1 MKKWM
6 LIMLSLLLLVT
17 AGCGKQDIPDLPAT
31 ITPGALLENSDSE
44 TTEDTTQLSLDA
56 NTEEG
61 GEEADAP
68 PVTENKDDADE
79 NKKDE
84 KPSKEETSH
93 KNEDKEE
100 NNDKDNGK
108 EEEKTPSSGAD
119 VIAGGLWDG
128 GPVTWEITA
137 DGVLTI
143 EGNRS
148 VQPKKTYIWWDYGDT
163 VTKVVIGEGITNV
176 PEYAFRGMASLREVS
191 LSNTVTTIE
200 ERAFAG
206 CPALTTV
213 TIPASVTMIETS
225 AFSHCKAL
233 RSISF
238 ASGGAGLTIGQYAF
252 AKSGLTSFT
261 APPQLRTIESHAFTQ
276 CEQLQTIRLE
286 GGVSTIKARA
296 FESCPALQHLVLGQ
310 SINDCGGYIFY
321 GCNAITTVENY
332 SPCFFDEFVQLPNL
346 TTVVLGGGK
355 TSTGRFY
362 SCPKLTSVTIGGNI
376 GKISDLAFEN
386 CPALTS
392 ITIPNTVTAI
402 GNSAFRGTGLG
413 SIVIPASV
421 TTMGSRVFM
430 DTPLDEIIFTGNL
443 PAMDASSSLAGIFGT
458 AYYPAAN
465 TTWTAEALQNY
476 GGLITWEAQ

>member
-6 LIMLSLLLLVT
+6 LIMLSLLLLMT
-17 AGCGKQDIPDLPAT
+17 AGCGKKDTPDLPAT
-31 ITPGALLENSDSE
+31 ITPGALLENSDND
-44 TTEDTTQLSLDA
+44 TVEDTNQLSPDG

-68 PVTENKDDADE
+68 PVTEDKGDADE
-79 NKKDE
+79 EKKNE
-84 KPSKEETSH
+84 KPSEEENAH
-93 KNEDKEE
+93 KGEDTEAGNDTDEDKEE
-100 NNDKDNGK
+100 D
-108 EEEKTPSSGAD
+108 KTPANDAD
-119 VIAGGLWDG
+119 VLAGGLWDG

-206 CPALTTV
+206 CPALTTI

-233 RSISF
+233 QSISF

-261 APPQLRTIESHAFTQ
+261 APSQLRTIESHAFTQ

-296 FESCPALQHLVLGQ
+296 FESCPALQHLVLGH
-310 SINDCGGYIFY
+310 I
-321 GCNAITTVENY
+321 
-332 SPCFFDEFVQLPNL
+332 L
-346 TTVVLGGGK
+346 
-355 TSTGRFY
+355 
-362 SCPKLTSVTIGGNI
+362 
-376 GKISDLAFEN
+376 
-386 CPALTS
+386 
-392 ITIPNTVTAI
+392 
-402 GNSAFRGTGLG
+402 
-413 SIVIPASV
+413 
-421 TTMGSRVFM
+421 
-430 DTPLDEIIFTGNL
+430 
-443 PAMDASSSLAGIFGT
+443 
-458 AYYPAAN
+458 
-465 TTWTAEALQNY
+465 
-476 GGLITWEAQ
+476 